1 MPDDL
6 MPVGDVEAGL
16 RELLARPVELP
27 AAMSPTATATAI
39 AELEAAAVGAVRT
52 LRWAMANATD
62 ERVRVSA
69 ARAVL
74 DAALRRWAGEVRGDP
89 LGDFV
94 ASVTRSPATR
104 SAGAAGCRGCGAGT
118 RRATSGDA
126 R

>member
-74 DAALRRWAGEVRGDP
+74 DAALAALGGRGPRRPAGRLRGQRH
-89 LGDFV
+89 
-94 ASVTRSPATR
+94 AQ
-104 SAGAAGCRGCGAGT
+104 AGH
-118 RRATSGDA
+118 
-126 R
+126 